1 MAAHSREPEELRPE
15 PDSGAA
21 EFRDWRSLYEREHE
35 RKDPGSATVGVASRW
50 ALRRA
55 GCHGHYPVMVVNVMS
70 LSRLISTVLLLVLPV
85 FSAERDAPA
94 PTPEDFVRFSW
105 EDRSSNEKS
114 GFRRVVLDSR
124 GSVRIEL
131 KPAGKDLIG
140 LEFNLEPPHRSILV
154 ENLSLLLTRSD
165 FFKGKAEVAG
175 QREPEGENGVTLQV
189 DYGDS
194 EVTFRTRTFALVPAK
209 DPNLQVIN
217 AFFRNLCRQE
227 LALLE
232 LKTALMQDRSQL
244 LARMQQLDRDLRSER
259 VPVPDRLI
267 PVLERISRD
276 PAVMNEARI
285 LAGRIA
291 DGIHASVAAM
301 GAPRQEAA
309 TRAEPSGRLAGSP
322 SRTAADPSSQEGTLR
337 VFVELVEL
345 DVIVT
350 DRKGRQVTDL
360 QQADFQVLRDDVP
373 QDIHSLA
380 YLWVQPTILEQQP
393 ARRASKG
400 SLDPSGGT
408 APPLNLQRQ
417 RRSIAVVVD
426 ELGLGFGS
434 VNPAKK
440 GLGEFI
446 RGQIQPN
453 DLVALVRTGVE
464 TEQIHFTSDKKELLE
479 ALEQVKY
486 NPMSRQGLHRS
497 TARPHTRATMIRD
510 RNLAMDTLATLWKT
524 VSAMKRLPF
533 RKSLI
538 LVSDG
543 FHTLDTQFAID
554 NGIQQATHHL
564 ADACHR
570 ASVVIYTI
578 DGRGLQTQRQ
588 FTAEIS
594 SSEFSELRSG
604 IGGNRS
610 SIMSFLA
617 RETGGIYFKYYNF
630 PEMAT
635 RRILRDQQG
644 YYRLAFTPDQSAP
657 RAKGRRFGKIK
668 VQVNRRGLKVRSRSA
683 AFSF

>member
-1 MAAHSREPEELRPE
+1 M
-15 PDSGAA
+15 G
-21 EFRDWRSLYEREHE
+21 
-35 RKDPGSATVGVASRW
+35 
-50 ALRRA
+50 RA
-55 GCHGHYPVMVVNVMS
+55 GCHGHHLVTAANVRS
-70 LSRLISTVLLLVLPV
+70 FSWLISTALLLVLPV
-85 FSAERDAPA
+85 FSGEKDTSAS
-94 PTPEDFVRFSW
+94 TLEDFVRFSW
-105 EDRSSNEKS
+105 EDRSSNEKI

-131 KPAGKDLIG
+131 KPAGKDLIN
-140 LEFNLEPPHRSILV
+140 LEFDLDPPHRSILV
-154 ENLSLLLTRSD
+154 KNLSLLLTRSD
-165 FFKGKAEVAG
+165 FFKGKAVLAG
-175 QREPEGENGVTLQV
+175 QREPVGENSVTLQV
-189 DYGDS
+189 DYGDR
-194 EVTFRTRTFALVPAK
+194 EVTFRTRTFALVPTE
-209 DPNLQVIN
+209 DPSLQTIN
-217 AFFRNLCRQE
+217 VFFRNLCHQE
-227 LALLE
+227 LALLQ
-232 LKTALMQDRSQL
+232 LKVALAQDRAQL
-244 LARMQQLDRDLRSER
+244 LARLQQLDRDLKSQR

-267 PVLERISRD
+267 PVLKRISRD
-276 PAVMNEARI
+276 PGVINDARI
-285 LAGRIA
+285 LAGRMA

-301 GAPRQEAA
+301 GAAQEEAA
-309 TRAEPSGRLAGSP
+309 TRAEQSDRSVDSP
-322 SRTAADPSSQEGTLR
+322 SRTAADPSSQEGTLQ

-345 DVIVT
+345 DVIVA
-350 DRKGRQVTDL
+350 DRKGTQVTDL

-373 QDIHSLA
+373 QKIHSLA
-380 YLWVQPTILEQQP
+380 YLWVQPKILDRQP
-393 ARRASKG
+393 AKRASDG
-400 SLDPSGGT
+400 SLEPSGGN
-408 APPLNLQRQ
+408 APPLNLQHQ

-434 VNPAKK
+434 VNPAKR
-440 GLGEFI
+440 GLREFI

-486 NPMSRQGLHRS
+486 NPMSRPGHSRS
-497 TARPHTRATMIRD
+497 VARPHTRSVMVRN

-524 VSAMKRLPF
+524 VSLMKRLPF

-543 FHTLDTQFAID
+543 LHTLDTQFAVD

-570 ASVVIYTI
+570 ASVVVYTI

-594 SSEFSELRSG
+594 LSEFSQFQSG
-604 IGGNRS
+604 IVGNRS

-657 RAKGRRFGKIK
+657 RAKDRRFGKIK
-668 VQVNRRGLKVRSRSA
+668 VHVNRRGLKVRSRSA

>member
-1 MAAHSREPEELRPE
+1 MAIRDGNARTMVALAEGPEELRTVRG
-15 PDSGAA
+15 SGA
-21 EFRDWRSLYEREHE
+21 
-35 RKDPGSATVGVASRW
+35 
-50 ALRRA
+50 
-55 GCHGHYPVMVVNVMS
+55 GCQGHHLVMVANVMS
-70 LSRLISTVLLLVLPV
+70 FSWLISTVLLLVLPV
-85 FSAERDAPA
+85 FSAEKDTPA

-105 EDRSSNEKS
+105 EDRSSNEKI

-124 GSVRIEL
+124 GPVRIEL
-131 KPAGKDLIG
+131 KPTGKDLIS
-140 LEFNLEPPHRSILV
+140 LEFDLEPPRKSILV
-154 ENLSLLLTRSD
+154 KNLSLLLTRSD
-165 FFKGKAEVAG
+165 FFRGKAGIAG
-175 QREPEGENGVTLQV
+175 QRGPEGGNSITLQV
-189 DYGDS
+189 DYGDR
-194 EVTFRTRTFALVPAK
+194 EVTFRTRTFPLVSTK
-209 DPNLQVIN
+209 DPNLQTIN
-217 AFFRNLCRQE
+217 VFFRNLCRQE

-232 LKTALMQDRSQL
+232 LNAALMQDRSQL
-244 LARMQQLDRDLRSER
+244 LSRMEQLDRDLKSQR

-267 PVLERISRD
+267 PELERISRD
-276 PAVMNEARI
+276 SAVMNDARI
-285 LAGRIA
+285 LAARIA
-291 DGIHASVAAM
+291 DGIHTSVAAM
-301 GAPRQEAA
+301 GTAQEESAI
-309 TRAEPSGRLAGSP
+309 RAEQSGSP
-322 SRTAADPSSQEGTLR
+322 SRTAPDPSSQEGTLR

-360 QQADFQVLRDDVP
+360 QEADFQVLRDGIP
-373 QDIHSLA
+373 QDIHSVA
-380 YLWVQPTILEQQP
+380 YLWVQPTIFDQQP
-393 ARRASKG
+393 AKRASKG

-408 APPLNLQRQ
+408 ARPLNFRRQ
-417 RRSIAVVVD
+417 RRSVAVVVD

-434 VNPAKK
+434 INPAKR

-446 RGQIQPN
+446 RWQIQPN

-464 TEQIHFTSDKKELLE
+464 TEQIHFTSDKTELLE
-479 ALEQVKY
+479 ALEKVKY
-486 NPMSRQGLHRS
+486 NPMSRQGPRRS
-497 TARPHTRATMIRD
+497 VARPHTRSMMARE

-543 FHTLDTQFAID
+543 LHTLDTQFAID

-578 DGRGLQTQRQ
+578 DGRGLQTPRQ

-594 SSEFSELRSG
+594 SSEFSQFQSG
-604 IGGNRS
+604 IGSYRS

-617 RETGGIYFKYYNF
+617 RETGGLYFKYYNF
-630 PEMAT
+630 PDNAT

-668 VQVNRRGLKVRSRSA
+668 VHVNRRGLKVRSRSA
-683 AFSF
+683 AFSL